1 VISKLSVAI
10 FLCILSPLAVA
21 AQQANSSLTPV
32 QLQGKGLFKQRC
44 AVCHLSVIVGMEN
57 GQAIV
62 VSSRMYGPTL
72 TKDQVIGSEDAIRA
86 QIMNGSARMP
96 GYQYGLKPQQITAII
111 EYLKTVDKK
120 DVKGD
125 INGASNPD

>member
-1 VISKLSVAI
+1 VISKLSLAV
-10 FLCILSPLAVA
+10 FLIALSPLALA
-21 AQQANSSLTPV
+21 AQETNSSLTPV
-32 QLQGKGLFKQRC
+32 QQQGKGLFKQRC

-72 TKDQVIGSEDAIRA
+72 TKDKVIGAEDAIRA

-125 INGASNPD
+125 VSGATNPD